1 MIVLISISVLIS
13 IKDLWVINLKEPEV
27 CLRIAMDYIKKG
39 LTEETVF
46 VSLDGAH
53 IKTKDDVHFDIFRFL
68 KENGIEKVDGILDR
82 WQGEY
87 QISGYIPKINIS
99 SMPGIGDVNIILPT
113 GKKLRIECKKGKEN
127 KSGQEY
133 PLMREAIGQ
142 LMTSFEL
149 TDDIIPVVAVPFSE
163 KAYTLASKWSQYT
176 QMKQLGIKFFLVK
189 EDDIMII

>member
-1 MIVLISISVLIS
+1 MI
-13 IKDLWVINLKEPEV
+13 KLKEPEV
-27 CLRIAMDYIKKG
+27 CLRIAMHYIKKG

-46 VSLDGAH
+46 ISLDGAH
-53 IKTKDDVHFDIFRFL
+53 IKTKDTIHFNVFQFL
-68 KENGIEKVDGILDR
+68 KENGMEKVDGNLER

-87 QISGYIPKINIS
+87 HISGYLPRINIS

-142 LMTSFEL
+142 IMTSFEL
-149 TDDIIPVVAVPFSE
+149 TDDIIPAIAVPFSE
-163 KAYTLASKWSQYT
+163 KSYALASKWSKYKQI
-176 QMKQLGIKFFLVK
+176 QQLGIKFFLVK
-189 EDDIMII
+189 KDDIIMI